1 MAEVAGGKEGTRST
15 LKSLR
20 DSPWVWRSHVESL
33 TTFNHTS
40 NKGFFVRF
48 LLDAAVVCTLEHLHA
63 VKNLTEVES
72 MISLTECYIENNSW
86 YNFFLNQ
93 MRRRE
98 LGALGRVSTR
108 QLTTCVELLH
118 VVELDGQSI

>member
-15 LKSLR
+15 LPCAIRRGFGAATWKILLR
-20 DSPWVWRSHVESL
+20 SI
-33 TTFNHTS
+33 TQ
-40 NKGFFVRF
+40 GIVRPF
-48 LLDAAVVCTLEHLHA
+48 LLDAAAVCTLEHFHA
-63 VKNLTEVES
+63 VKDLTEVES
-72 MISLTECYIENNSW
+72 MIPLTECYIENNPW